1 MTAALISTLS
11 TSDSTVLATK
21 SIRDKTVSNKSAGN
35 KTVSNKSVSDKII
48 SDKAVIDKTVSNK
61 TVSDTKSSAV
71 HVTWPPLRRI
81 CLLLHVC
88 ILSLSL

>member
-35 KTVSNKSVSDKII
+35 KTISNKSVSDKTV
-48 SDKAVIDKTVSNK
+48 SDKTVSNK

-81 CLLLHVC
+81 CLLPHVG